1 MAVISTKVSSVLKLT
16 MKTGIDINGK
26 DEFATKS
33 LGNVKVNA
41 VDADI
46 FAVGQAISKIK
57 TYPLVGI
64 DRQDQYSL
72 VTEKDV

>member
-1 MAVISTKVSSVLKLT
+1 MAVISTKVASVLKLT
-16 MKTGIDINGK
+16 MKTGIDVNGK

-41 VDADI
+41 ADADI

-57 TYPLVGI
+57 TYPLAGI

-72 VTEKDV
+72 VTE

>member
-1 MAVISTKVSSVLKLT
+1 MAVVSTKVSSILKLT

-33 LGNVKVNA
+33 LGNVKVNS

-72 VTEKDV
+72 VTEKEA